1 MAQKHQTLMPRTS
14 RPVPKLTFMLQ
25 QQSGPSSGEKQEL
38 FQSGLRAIH
47 GTETVNSDLHNSQVK
62 IES

>member
-1 MAQKHQTLMPRTS
+1 MAQKHQTLMPRTY
-14 RPVPKLTFMLQ
+14 RPVAKLTFILQ

-47 GTETVNSDLHNSQVK
+47 STETVNSDLLLT
-62 IES
+62 